1 MEEPGA
7 AITILDSLIFDS
19 QHVLH
24 LSYDREETNRKAGLL
39 HLLYIAGTLW
49 KQTED
54 DWKSW
59 TNTFSL
65 GSTLPTNAAKNT
77 ISFFL
82 SARAHVWLTVTLVS
96 TRTPRSSS
104 AELPSSW
111 VAPRTSGIIT
121 PQNDLPSLLG
131 FHINPPPA
139 CPRHSG
145 WLHIPSSQPLPS
157 VSWHLQVYWGF
168 TVPYHPDL

>member
-65 GSTLPTNAAKNT
+65 VSTLPTNAAKNT
-77 ISFFL
+77 ISFFYLQGHTSDSQLPWCLPGLPGPFLL
-82 SARAHVWLTVTLVS
+82 SC
-96 TRTPRSSS
+96 
-104 AELPSSW
+104 
-111 VAPRTSGIIT
+111 
-121 PQNDLPSLLG
+121 
-131 FHINPPPA
+131 PPA
-139 CPRHSG
+139 G
-145 WLHIPSSQPLPS
+145 
-157 VSWHLQVYWGF
+157 
-168 TVPYHPDL
+168 